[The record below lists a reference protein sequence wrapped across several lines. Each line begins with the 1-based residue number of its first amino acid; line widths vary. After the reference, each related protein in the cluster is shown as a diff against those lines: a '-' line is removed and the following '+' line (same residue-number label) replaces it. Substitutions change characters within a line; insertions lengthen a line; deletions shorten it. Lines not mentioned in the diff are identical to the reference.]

1 MSRLLIVDDDLNLI
15 EAVVPFLVSNGF
27 VVDSCQSAE
36 DAMQLLGIY
45 SYDVMVLDWSLP
57 GMDGNELCR
66 WFRASG
72 GQTPIIFLTGK
83 DDVMSLEIALAGGAD
98 QYLVKPFD
106 IRELYARLKAMERR
120 SSVKLTPVLQIAGL
134 VLDPELRLVSVG
146 SESVQ
151 LRHKEALLLEY
162 FIRNPNRIL
171 SAQQVFD
178 AVWPADTNA
187 SVGSVRTWMT
197 YLRQKLAEVGREDII
212 ETVHGAGYL
221 LKNRQS
227 KAPDLP

>member
-1 MSRLLIVDDDLNLI
+1 MSRLLIVDDDLNLV
-15 EAVVPFLVSNGF
+15 ESVVPFLVSNGF

-45 SYDVMVLDWSLP
+45 AYDIIVLDWSLP

-66 WFRASG
+66 RFRASG
-72 GQTPIIFLTGK
+72 GQTPVIFLTGK
-83 DDVMSLEIALAGGAD
+83 DDVMSIEMALAGGAD

-120 SSVKLTPVLQIAGL
+120 SGVKLTPVLQVADL
-134 VLDPELRLVSVG
+134 VLDPELRVVSVG
-146 SESVQ
+146 NESIQ

-162 FIRNPNRIL
+162 FIRNPNRIV

-178 AVWPADTNA
+178 AVWPASTNA
-187 SVGSVRTWMT
+187 SMGSVRTWMT

-212 ETVHGAGYL
+212 ETVPGAGYV
-221 LKNRQS
+221 LKNSQS
-227 KAPDLP
+227 KKAE